1 MLLTKNKI
9 LEDKQFIEKLATEI
23 GKFDNSLMI
32 KSLSNASV
40 DYQLSNSDSG
50 HRYNTFLSILLT
62 DIRKH
67 LTDNTENT
75 IDSIGLILQSLLQ
88 NQMYKGVLENVTK
101 KILEDF
107 KQDLPEIIT
116 AIVSALLLTEEGKIC
131 IRKIAAACEDTLI
144 DYKKESKE
152 PWVNITGE
160 TYDPSTGQMKMSLD
174 WNESFIKLL
183 RKQGLMGENE
193 DELVEQWLKGISSQ

>member
-9 LEDKQFIEKLATEI
+9 LEDKQFIEKFAAEI
-23 GKFDNSLMI
+23 GKFDSSLMI

-40 DYQLSNSDSG
+40 DYQLSDRDSD
-50 HRYNTFLSILLT
+50 HKYNTFLSILLT

-75 IDSIGLILQSLLQ
+75 INSLAIILHYLLE
-88 NQMYKGVLENVTK
+88 NETYKNVLENVSK

-107 KQDLPEIIT
+107 KEDLPK
-116 AIVSALLLTEEGKIC
+116 IVSTVVSSLLSTEEGKTC
-131 IRKIAAACEDTLI
+131 IRKIAAECEDTLI

-160 TYDPSTGQMKMSLD
+160 TYDSSTGRMKMSLD